1 MSMVLEMPTT
11 YRDVPNDELDGI
23 DGGIGAIAVIGIIGG
38 ALGIGGSLYAG
49 GMAAGERAYHAGL
62 RNKTYQKIKWQVRG
76 AVAGMSPAGSPFI
89 MAGFENKFYS
99 MI

>member
-1 MSMVLEMPTT
+1 MSMILEMPAS
-11 YRDVPNDELDGI
+11 YGELARDELYEI
-23 DGGIGAIAVIGIIGG
+23 EGGIGVGAVVGIIGG
-38 ALGIGGSLYAG
+38 AMAIGGGLYHAG
-49 GMAAGERAYHAGL
+49 QIAGERAYHAGL

-89 MAGFENKFYS
+89 MSGFENKFYS